1 MSVLPPFHT
10 LPLQQQIAQMFVV
23 RASGHWFD
31 SQIRYPAWEPP
42 RQTLQRWIGELGL
55 GGVLLIDGSAAELRL
70 KTQQLQ
76 EWAKVPLL
84 LCADIEEGV
93 GQRFAGATWFPP
105 PMALSDIARR
115 DWDKA
120 VEYAERMGAIT
131 AREAIATGLNWIL
144 APVVDVNN
152 NADNPVINV
161 RSFGET
167 PEVVSALATA
177 FLRGTQRFPVLA
189 TAKHFPGH
197 GDTSVDSHY
206 HLPTIPHDRDRL
218 SQTELPPFQATIEA
232 GVDAVMTAH
241 LRVPAW
247 DADNPATMS
256 KRILTEQLRGN
267 LGFEGLIVTDALVMG
282 AIAKRY
288 DANEAPILAIE
299 AGADIVLMP
308 SDPEGGIQAVCEAV
322 KSGRIA
328 IERIHQ
334 SLDRIGKAK
343 TKVFSQSSFETSPRT
358 DLDRIATSDA
368 LDLTRSILR
377 ASRRHCGKPLSPVSS
392 GYNIVIVDDW
402 LRCSYLGH
410 HTPAI
415 ALPKQQGFSPYFVD
429 LNGPQQPPETGTG
442 QPTIL
447 QVFVR
452 GNPFGSSGA
461 IVELAQSWLNKL
473 LKTGDLVGISIYGS
487 PYTQEQFIQHLPPSL
502 PVGFSFG
509 QMPEAQAI
517 ALEAL
522 FGKIIL
528 EWSSLKPLA

>member
-1 MSVLPPFHT
+1 MTALTPFHT
-10 LPLQQQIAQMFVV
+10 LPLQQQVAQMFVV
-23 RASGHWFD
+23 RASGHLFD
-31 SQIRYPAWEPP
+31 SQIRYPAWEPQ

-76 EWAKVPLL
+76 EWADIPLL

-93 GQRFAGATWFPP
+93 GQRFSGATWFPP
-105 PMALSDIARR
+105 PMALSEIARR

-120 VEYAERMGAIT
+120 IEYAELMGAMT
-131 AREAIATGLNWIL
+131 AREAVATGLNWIL

-152 NADNPVINV
+152 NSDNPVINV

-177 FLRGTQRFPVLA
+177 FLRGTQRFSVLA

-206 HLPTIPHDRDRL
+206 HLPTIPHDIDRL
-218 SQTELPPFQATIEA
+218 SAVELPPFKAVVAA

-241 LRVPAW
+241 LRVPVW
-247 DADNPATMS
+247 DADEPATMS
-256 KRILTEQLRGN
+256 QRILTEQLRRK
-267 LGFEGLIVTDALVMG
+267 LGFEGLVVTDALVMG

-308 SDPEGGIQAVCEAV
+308 SDPEGGIQAVCEAIE
-322 KSGRIA
+322 SGRIS
-328 IERIHQ
+328 RDRLCQ
-334 SLDRIGKAK
+334 SLDRIWQAK
-343 TKVFSQSSFETSPRT
+343 MKVCSQPLSPTSPQQ
-358 DLDRIATSDA
+358 DLDRIATPDT

-377 ASRRHCGKPLSPVSS
+377 ESGRRQGQRLSTVSS
-392 GYNIVIVDDW
+392 GYNVVIVDDW
-402 LRCSYLGH
+402 LRCSFLGH
-410 HTPAI
+410 QTPAI
-415 ALPKQQGFSPYFVD
+415 ALPKQQGFAPYLVD
-429 LNGPQQPPETGTG
+429 LGGNCQPPEMGTG
-442 QPTIL
+442 RPTIV

-452 GNPFGSSGA
+452 GNPFGSSRA
-461 IVELAQSWLNKL
+461 IAELADTWLNKL
-473 LKTGDLVGISIYGS
+473 LKTGDLVGFSIYGS
-487 PYTQEQFIQHLPPSL
+487 PYTQEQISQKLPLSL

-522 FGKIIL
+522 FGKTPL
-528 EWSSLKPLA
+528 QWSALKPLA